1 MRFCEHSCCCDEQ
14 FMASR
19 VSLVTFGVMLRGAE
33 SCVRSDHERGKISEY
48 FCIPRNLC
56 EGFCPVTYTLKHM
69 IYQPHHRNGM
79 HHMTGQTY
87 LIGLGNEKNILVR
100 FRGKNTS
107 LGLGNKNTW
116 PGFGNNIFGLV

>member
-1 MRFCEHSCCCDEQ
+1 MSTVAVMMNSSWR
-14 FMASR
+14 R
-19 VSLVTFGVMLRGAE
+19 VSLWLRLVSCFRGAE
-33 SCVRSDHERGKISEY
+33 SCVRSDHERGKINEY